1 MHANQRRRLK
11 KECVQIEDHA
21 VLRIVQKPQRRDGAG
36 MQPEKLQHVAF
47 RCEREPFRTV
57 SAAEFPQID
66 APVAA
71 HGEKVVI
78 TLVVVPDEEVFCIGR
93 RIGKRY
99 GCKICH
105 IVSRRVLG
113 YLMPDA
119 FFVQQTVNGLLVQ
132 HDYPPVMG
140 TGNRRSGFPFDLFSD
155 AQPVM
160 MRRAPM

>member
-21 VLRIVQKPQRRDGAG
+21 VLRIVQEPQRRDGAG

-47 RCEREPFRTV
+47 RCEREPLRPV
-57 SAAEFPQID
+57 SAAELPQID

-78 TLVVVPDEEVFCIGR
+78 ALVVVPDEEVFCIGR

-99 GCKICH
+99 GRKICH

-119 FFVQQTVNGLLVQ
+119 FFVQQTVNVLFVQ
-132 HDYPPVMG
+132 HL
-140 TGNRRSGFPFDLFSD
+140 SS
-155 AQPVM
+155 
-160 MRRAPM
+160 

>member
-1 MHANQRRRLK
+1 MRITVNPPKSEWADLLRR
-11 KECVQIEDHA
+11 
-21 VLRIVQKPQRRDGAG
+21 
-36 MQPEKLQHVAF
+36 
-47 RCEREPFRTV
+47 
-57 SAAEFPQID
+57 PQID

-78 TLVVVPDEEVFCIGR
+78 ALVVVPDEEVFCIGR

-119 FFVQQTVNGLLVQ
+119 FFVQQTVNVLFVQ
-132 HDYPPVMG
+132 HL
-140 TGNRRSGFPFDLFSD
+140 SS
-155 AQPVM
+155 
-160 MRRAPM
+160 